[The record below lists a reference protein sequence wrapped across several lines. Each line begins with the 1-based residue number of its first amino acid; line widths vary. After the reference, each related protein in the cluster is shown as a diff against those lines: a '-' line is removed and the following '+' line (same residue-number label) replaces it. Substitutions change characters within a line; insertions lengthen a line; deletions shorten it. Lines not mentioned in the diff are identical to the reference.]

1 MMNGCLSS
9 HVNVGLQEAGQKNN
23 GSVRFFQN
31 LVMLL
36 AVGSYTFTL
45 LLP

>member
-9 HVNVGLQEAGQKNN
+9 HVNVGLQEAGQKNI
-23 GSVRFFQN
+23 GFVRFFQN